1 MTDLDLTPA
10 GLRELADNWCPA
22 SECRPDDGIEDR
34 MAHTLRAL
42 ADQMEAYAPTNF
54 DNPPGNWTEKAAEG
68 AAAIVAAITHP
79 TIEKMAVAID
89 EATDN
94 AWTRRMVIGEMRK
107 DQAKAAARVILAA
120 EPSEAEVEAAVV
132 ATSFAQGL
140 AKTETEARERMLVD
154 KTATPELYA
163 SDIRTMRAAIKAAN
177 AAKAKEMGL

>member
-10 GLRELADNWCPA
+10 GLRKLADNWCPA

-34 MAHTLRAL
+34 MAHTIRAL
-42 ADQMEAYAPTNF
+42 AYQMEAYAPTNL

-79 TIEKMAVAID
+79 TIKKMAVAID

-94 AWTRRMVIGEMRK
+94 AWTRRVVVDEMRK

-120 EPSEAEVEAAVV
+120 EPSDVEIEAMIDAWNTWRGCPLEDRAKEA
-132 ATSFAQGL
+132 L
-140 AKTETEARERMLVD
+140 
-154 KTATPELYA
+154 
-163 SDIRTMRAAIKAAN
+163 KAAN
-177 AAKAKEMGL
+177 AAKSKEMGL